1 MRDGTYILKS
11 KIKMNLKLN
20 RPVYL
25 VGSRGAGWN
34 WLLSL
39 IIAFVASHVI
49 VLTLFYVLEN
59 LLFLPKGEWD
69 TLDGSEKWIRGIAAI
84 LVAVSVMFSTS
95 YLTFRLSDK
104 DFLYLVNLEEGKFLV
119 RCDKKINL
127 SRNDLENFGR
137 ELLDNDTNLKLSEI
151 ALAFRQSV
159 NEKFDKRFLIV
170 TENKIRLNDLSTDWK
185 YGKSPVFKLRCSTD
199 IVDAINDEFKAY
211 VGLGIF
217 FDSTQS
223 FKGGAI
229 DIDNPDK

>member
-34 WLLSL
+34 WLLSF
-39 IIAFVASHVI
+39 IIAYVASHVT
-49 VLTLFYVLEN
+49 VVTLYYVLGN
-59 LLFLPKGEWD
+59 LFLPKGEWD
-69 TLDGSEKWIRGIAAI
+69 TLDGSEKWI
-84 LVAVSVMFSTS
+84 LAVSAMFSTF
-95 YLTFRLSDK
+95 YLTSRLSDK
-104 DFLYLVNLEEGKFLV
+104 DFLYLVNLEEGEFIV

-127 SRNDLENFGR
+127 SRTDLENFGR
-137 ELLDNDTNLKLSEI
+137 GLLDKETNLKLSEI

-199 IVDAINDEFKAY
+199 IVDAINDKFKGY
-211 VGLGIF
+211 VAMGIF
-217 FDSTQS
+217 FDS
-223 FKGGAI
+223 
-229 DIDNPDK
+229 IDNPDK

>member
-11 KIKMNLKLN
+11 KIKMNQKLN

-39 IIAFVASHVI
+39 IIAFVASHVT
-49 VLTLFYVLEN
+49 VVTLYYVLGN
-59 LLFLPKGEWD
+59 LFLPMGEWD

-84 LVAVSVMFSTS
+84 LVAVSVMFSTY

-104 DFLYLVNLEEGKFLV
+104 DFLYLVNLEEGEFIV

-127 SRNDLENFGR
+127 SRTDLENFGR
-137 ELLDNDTNLKLSEI
+137 GLLDKETNLKLSEI

-199 IVDAINDEFKAY
+199 IVDAINDKFKGY
-211 VGLGIF
+211 VAMGIF

>member
-1 MRDGTYILKS
+1 
-11 KIKMNLKLN
+11 MNLKLN

-34 WLLSL
+34 WLLSF
-39 IIAFVASHVI
+39 IIAYVASHVT
-49 VLTLFYVLEN
+49 VVTLYYVLGN
-59 LLFLPKGEWD
+59 LFLPKGEWD
-69 TLDGSEKWIRGIAAI
+69 TLDGSENWI
-84 LVAVSVMFSTS
+84 LAVSAMFSTF
-95 YLTFRLSDK
+95 YLTTRLSDK
-104 DFLYLVNLEEGKFLV
+104 EFLYLVNLDEGEFIV

-127 SRNDLENFGR
+127 SSTDLENFGR
-137 ELLDNDTNLKLSEI
+137 GLLDNDTNLKLSDV

-199 IVDAINDEFKAY
+199 IVDAINDKFKGY
-211 VGLGIF
+211 VAMGIF

>member
-34 WLLSL
+34 WLLSF
-39 IIAFVASHVI
+39 IIAYVASHVT
-49 VLTLFYVLEN
+49 VVTLYYVLGN
-59 LLFLPKGEWD
+59 LFLPKGEWD
-69 TLDGSEKWIRGIAAI
+69 TLDGSEKWI
-84 LVAVSVMFSTS
+84 LAVSAMFSTF

-104 DFLYLVNLEEGKFLV
+104 DFLYLVNLEEGEFIL

-127 SRNDLENFGR
+127 SRTDLENFGR
-137 ELLDNDTNLKLSEI
+137 GLLDKETNLKLSEI

-199 IVDAINDEFKAY
+199 IVDAINDKFKGY
-211 VGLGIF
+211 VAMGIF
-217 FDSTQS
+217 FDS
-223 FKGGAI
+223 
-229 DIDNPDK
+229 IDNPDK

>member
-34 WLLSL
+34 WLLSF
-39 IIAFVASHVI
+39 IIAYVASHVT
-49 VLTLFYVLEN
+49 VVTLYYVLGN
-59 LLFLPKGEWD
+59 LLFLPLGEWD
-69 TLDGSEKWIRGIAAI
+69 TLDGSEKWI
-84 LVAVSVMFSTS
+84 LAVSAMFSTF

-104 DFLYLVNLEEGKFLV
+104 DFLYLVNLEEGEFIV

-127 SRNDLENFGR
+127 SRTDLENFGR
-137 ELLDNDTNLKLSEI
+137 GLLDKETNLKLSEI

-199 IVDAINDEFKAY
+199 IVDAINDKFKGY
-211 VGLGIF
+211 VAMGIF
-217 FDSTQS
+217 FDS
-223 FKGGAI
+223 
-229 DIDNPDK
+229 IDNPDK